1 MMISLM
7 TIVVMKLACL
17 VMCTCVTG
25 GGEPPCPT
33 ADEGNLAPPYISR
46 SPGVP
51 VIKKKNILRF
61 YSGVK
66 CPSSA
71 VRRA

>member
-1 MMISLM
+1 MMISLIM

-17 VMCTCVTG
+17 VTCTCVTGG

-33 ADEGNLAPPYISR
+33 ADEGNLAPPYISH

-51 VIKKKNILRF
+51 VI
-61 YSGVK
+61 
-66 CPSSA
+66 
-71 VRRA
+71 